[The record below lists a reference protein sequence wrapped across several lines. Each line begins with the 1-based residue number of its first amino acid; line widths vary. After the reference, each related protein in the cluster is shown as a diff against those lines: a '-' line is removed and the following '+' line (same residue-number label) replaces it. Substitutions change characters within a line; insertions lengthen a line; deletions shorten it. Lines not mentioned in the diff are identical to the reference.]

1 MTVGTMLGGM
11 RGVVIVI
18 VTRAE
23 GLWVMMLLSSGDA
36 LVGTGL

>member
-1 MTVGTMLGGM
+1 MWWGT
-11 RGVVIVI
+11 RGVVVVV

-23 GLWVMMLLSSGDA
+23 GLWAMLLLSSGDA